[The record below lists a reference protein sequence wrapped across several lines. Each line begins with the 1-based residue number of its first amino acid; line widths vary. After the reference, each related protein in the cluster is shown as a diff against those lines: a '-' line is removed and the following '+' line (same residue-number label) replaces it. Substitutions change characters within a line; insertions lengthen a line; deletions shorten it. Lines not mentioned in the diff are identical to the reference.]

1 MAGKRRHQQPLARP
15 ALTTRLRAYARDHLR
30 VLLFSLGKMYRTPL
44 ATTFTI
50 LMIAV
55 ALALP
60 ACLYVL
66 LNNLQTVTQE
76 WDDAGQISL
85 FLHSKTSEQD
95 IKKLQDQLKEHS
107 DVEGVSYIPADL
119 ALSEFKER
127 SEFGELL
134 EGLSS
139 NPLPPTLVVTP
150 TDVAKQ
156 STALHK
162 LKKEFQA
169 YTHVEQVQLDMQWLQ
184 RLQAIT
190 DIIRRAIIAIGI
202 MLGLS
207 VLLVVGNSI
216 RLDIENRRAEIEVT
230 KLIGASDRFIRR
242 PFLYGGMWFGLL
254 GGVLALLLVFTVL
267 LVIRQPAQELVGL
280 YNSDFTLML
289 PSFMQSVGLVGTSIF
304 LGLFGSW
311 LAVGHRISKIQPS

>member
-1 MAGKRRHQQPLARP
+1 MAKAKRLQPLARP
-15 ALTTRLRAYARDHLR
+15 NAKTRIRAYVRDHVR
-30 VLLFSLGKMYRTPL
+30 VLLFSLGKLYRTPF
-44 ATTFTI
+44 ASTFTL

-66 LNNLQTVTQE
+66 LNNLQTVTSQ
-76 WDDAGQISL
+76 WDNSGQITL
-85 FLHSKTSEQD
+85 FLHSKTSEPAIKQLTRKLED
-95 IKKLQDQLKEHS
+95 HAKVRTVEYLPAELALQEFKKL
-107 DVEGVSYIPADL
+107 
-119 ALSEFKER
+119 

-134 EGLSS
+134 EGLPS

-150 TDVAKQ
+150 VDSAKQ
-156 STALHK
+156 SGPLNE
-162 LKKEFQA
+162 LKSEFQSLA
-169 YTHVEQVQLDMQWLQ
+169 EVEQVQLDMQWLQ

-190 DIIRRAIIAIGI
+190 DIIRRAITAIGI

-242 PFLYGGMWFGLL
+242 PFLYGGLWFGLL
-254 GGVLALLLVFTVL
+254 GGVLALVLVFIVL
-267 LVIRQPAQELVGL
+267 LVIRQPAQELIGL
-280 YNSDFTLML
+280 YNSDFALKL
-289 PSFMQSVGLVGTSIF
+289 PSFAQSISLVGSSIF

-311 LAVGHRISKIQPS
+311 LAVGHRIAKIQPS

>member
-1 MAGKRRHQQPLARP
+1 MAGKRSQQPLAKP
-15 ALTTRLRAYARDHLR
+15 GLKTRTRSYARDHIR
-30 VLLFSLGKMYRTPL
+30 VLLFSLGKLYRTPL
-44 ATTFTI
+44 ATSFTI

-66 LNNLQTVTQE
+66 LNNLQSVTHT
-76 WDDAGQISL
+76 WNDAGQISL
-85 FLHSKTSEQD
+85 FLHSKTTEQE
-95 IKKLQDQLKEHS
+95 INTMKNQLAEHS
-107 DVEGVSYIPADL
+107 KIKDVAYIPAAL
-119 ALSEFKER
+119 ALDELKHR

-134 EGLSS
+134 EGLPS
-139 NPLPPTLVVTP
+139 NPLPPSLVVTP
-150 TDVAKQ
+150 VDLAKDNA
-156 STALHK
+156 TLNA

-169 YTHVEQVQLDMQWLQ
+169 LVHVEQVQLDMQWLQ

-190 DIIRRAIIAIGI
+190 DIIRRAITAVGI

-254 GGVLALLLVFTVL
+254 GGILALILIFTVL
-267 LVIRQPAQELVGL
+267 LVIRQPAQDLVSL

-289 PSFMQSVGLVGTSIF
+289 PSFKQSIGLIGTSIF

-311 LAVGHRISKIQPS
+311 LAVGHRIAKIQPS

>member
-1 MAGKRRHQQPLARP
+1 MVRVRHQQPLARP
-15 ALTTRLRAYARDHLR
+15 SIKTRLRAYVRDHVR
-30 VLLFSLGKMYRTPL
+30 VLLFSLGKLYRTPF
-44 ATTFTI
+44 ATTFTL

-66 LNNLQTVTQE
+66 LNNLQTVTHK

-85 FLHSKTSEQD
+85 FLPTETSERAIQ
-95 IKKLQDQLKEHS
+95 QLKNKLTEHAQVAHV
-107 DVEGVSYIPADL
+107 DYVPADL
-119 ALSEFKER
+119 ALREFKDR

-134 EGLSS
+134 EGLPS

-150 TDVAKQ
+150 IVSAKQ
-156 STALHK
+156 SSSLNK
-162 LKKEFQA
+162 LKKEFQSLA
-169 YTHVEQVQLDMQWLQ
+169 NVEKVQLDMQWLQ

-190 DIIRRAIIAIGI
+190 DIIRRAITAIGI

-230 KLIGASDRFIRR
+230 KLIGATDRFIRR

-254 GGVLALLLVFTVL
+254 GGILALLLVFIVL
-267 LVIRQPAQELVGL
+267 LVIRQPAQDLIGL

-289 PSFMQSVGLVGTSIF
+289 PSFAQSISLIGSSIF

-311 LAVGHRISKIQPS
+311 LAVGHRIAKIQPS

>member
-1 MAGKRRHQQPLARP
+1 MPKTKRQQTLARP
-15 ALTTRLRAYARDHLR
+15 SAKTRLRAYARDHAR
-30 VLLFSLGKMYRTPL
+30 VLLFSLGKLYRTPF
-44 ATTFTI
+44 ASTFTL

-66 LNNLQTVTQE
+66 LNNLQNVTHK
-76 WDDAGQISL
+76 WDNTGQITL
-85 FLHSKTSEQD
+85 FLQINTPEPAIQKLKNKLAGHSK
-95 IKKLQDQLKEHS
+95 
-107 DVEGVSYIPADL
+107 VSAVDYLPADL
-119 ALSEFKER
+119 ALQEFKEL

-134 EGLSS
+134 EGLPN

-150 TDVAKQ
+150 TDAAKY
-156 STALHK
+156 SEALTE
-162 LKKEFQA
+162 LKKEFTA
-169 YTHVEQVQLDMQWLQ
+169 FAEVEQVQLDMQWLQ
-184 RLQAIT
+184 RLQVIT
-190 DIIRRAIIAIGI
+190 NIIRRAITAIGI

-254 GGVLALLLVFTVL
+254 GGLLALLLVFIVL
-267 LVIRQPAQELVGL
+267 FVIRQPTQELIGL
-280 YNSDFTLML
+280 YNSDFTLQL
-289 PSFMQSVGLVGTSIF
+289 PSFIQSISLVASSIF

-311 LAVGHRISKIQPS
+311 LAVGHRIAKIQPT

>member
-1 MAGKRRHQQPLARP
+1 MAKPRHQQPLARP
-15 ALTTRLRAYARDHLR
+15 SLKTRLRAYARDHVR
-30 VLLFSLGKMYRTPL
+30 VLLFSLGKLYRTPF
-44 ATTFTI
+44 ASTFTL

-66 LNNLQTVTQE
+66 LNNLQSVTHE

-85 FLHSKTSEQD
+85 FLHTEISEQAV
-95 IKKLQDQLKEHS
+95 KQLKQQLSNH
-107 DVEGVSYIPADL
+107 DQVEGVEYISADL
-119 ALSEFKER
+119 ALNEFKSR

-134 EGLSS
+134 EGLDT
-139 NPLPPTLVVTP
+139 NPLPPTLVITP
-150 TDVAKQ
+150 TDDAKQ
-156 STALHK
+156 GEMLTS
-162 LKKEFQA
+162 LKTEFQSLA
-169 YTHVEQVQLDMQWLQ
+169 NVEQVQLDMQWLQ

-190 DIIRRAIIAIGI
+190 DIIRRAITAVGI

-254 GGVLALLLVFTVL
+254 GGVLALLLVFIVL
-267 LVIRQPAQELVGL
+267 LAIRQPAQDLIGL

-289 PSFMQSVGLVGTSIF
+289 PSFTQSVALVGSSVF

-311 LAVGHRISKIQPS
+311 LAVGQRIAKIQPS

>member
-1 MAGKRRHQQPLARP
+1 MVKARHQQPLARP
-15 ALTTRLRAYARDHLR
+15 SFKTRFRAYVRDHVR
-30 VLLFSLGKMYRTPL
+30 VLLFSLGKLYRTPF
-44 ATTFTI
+44 ATTFTL

-66 LNNLQTVTQE
+66 LNNLQTVTHK
-76 WDDAGQISL
+76 WDDVGQISL
-85 FLHSKTSEQD
+85 FLQTDISEPAL
-95 IKKLQDQLKEHS
+95 KQLKATITKHEL
-107 DVEGVSYIPADL
+107 VENVNYISADL
-119 ALSEFKER
+119 ALSEFKNR
-127 SEFGELL
+127 SEFSDLL
-134 EGLSS
+134 EGLPI

-150 TDVAKQ
+150 INSAKQ
-156 STALHK
+156 SDTLNK
-162 LKKEFQA
+162 LKKEFQSLA
-169 YTHVEQVQLDMQWLQ
+169 NVEQVQLDMQWLQ

-190 DIIRRAIIAIGI
+190 DIIRRAITAIGI

-230 KLIGASDRFIRR
+230 KLIGATDRFIRR

-254 GGVLALLLVFTVL
+254 GGILALLLVFIVL
-267 LVIRQPAQELVGL
+267 LVIRQPAQDLVSL
-280 YNSDFTLML
+280 YNSDFKLML
-289 PSFMQSVGLVGTSIF
+289 PSFIQSISLIGSSIF

-311 LAVGHRISKIQPS
+311 LAVGHRIAKIQPS

>member
-1 MAGKRRHQQPLARP
+1 MLRARHQQPLARP
-15 ALTTRLRAYARDHLR
+15 SIKMRLRAYVRDHVR
-30 VLLFSLGKMYRTPL
+30 VLLFSLGKLYRTPF
-44 ATTFTI
+44 ATTFTL

-66 LNNLQTVTQE
+66 LNNLQAVTHK

-85 FLHSKTSEQD
+85 FLHVDTSEQAV
-95 IKKLQDQLKEHS
+95 KQLKNKLTNHEE
-107 DVEGVSYIPADL
+107 VENVVYVPADL
-119 ALSEFKER
+119 ALKEFKDR

-134 EGLSS
+134 EGLPS

-150 TDVAKQ
+150 IDTAKQ
-156 STALHK
+156 SDSLSK
-162 LKKEFQA
+162 LKKDFQSLA
-169 YTHVEQVQLDMQWLQ
+169 NVEQVQLDMQWLQ

-190 DIIRRAIIAIGI
+190 EIIRRAITAIGI

-230 KLIGASDRFIRR
+230 KLIGATDRFIRR

-254 GGVLALLLVFTVL
+254 GGILALLLVFIVL
-267 LVIRQPAQELVGL
+267 LVIRQPSQDLISL

-289 PSFMQSVGLVGTSIF
+289 PNFMQSISLIGSSIF

-311 LAVGHRISKIQPS
+311 LAVGHRIAKIQPS

>member
-1 MAGKRRHQQPLARP
+1 MATAKRQQPLAKP
-15 ALTTRLRAYARDHLR
+15 NLKTRMRAYVRDHAR
-30 VLLFSLGKMYRTPL
+30 VLLFSLGKLYRTPF
-44 ATTFTI
+44 ASSFTL
-50 LMIAV
+50 LMIAI

-66 LNNLQTVTQE
+66 LNNLQTVTHKL
-76 WDDAGQISL
+76 DNAGQISL
-85 FLHSKTSEQD
+85 FLHSKTPESAIEQLTN
-95 IKKLQDQLKEHS
+95 KLNDHAK
-107 DVEGVSYIPADL
+107 VSTVRYIPADL
-119 ALSEFKER
+119 ALQEFKKLSEFD
-127 SEFGELL
+127 ELL
-134 EGLSS
+134 EGLPS

-150 TDVAKQ
+150 IDSVKKIEP
-156 STALHK
+156 LNE
-162 LKKEFQA
+162 LKNEFQTLA
-169 YTHVEQVQLDMQWLQ
+169 NVEQVQLDMQWLQ

-190 DIIRRAIIAIGI
+190 DIIRRAITAVGI

-254 GGVLALLLVFTVL
+254 GGVLALLLVFIVL
-267 LVIRQPAQELVGL
+267 LVIKQPAQELIGL
-280 YNSDFTLML
+280 YNSDFVLKL
-289 PSFMQSVGLVGTSIF
+289 PSFTQSISLVGSSIF

-311 LAVGHRISKIQPS
+311 LAVGHRIAKIQPS

>member
-1 MAGKRRHQQPLARP
+1 MAKTRHQQPLARP
-15 ALTTRLRAYARDHLR
+15 GLNTRFRAYIRDHVR
-30 VLLFSLGKMYRTPL
+30 VLLFSLGKLYRTPFASTVTL
-44 ATTFTI
+44 

-66 LNNLQTVTQE
+66 LNNLQTVTHT
-76 WDDAGQISL
+76 WNNAGQVSL
-85 FLHSKTSEQD
+85 FLNIETSEQAV
-95 IKKLQDQLKEHS
+95 KQLKQQLSKH
-107 DVEGVSYIPADL
+107 DQVENVQYISANL
-119 ALSEFKER
+119 ALNEFKNR

-134 EGLSS
+134 EGLDS

-150 TDVAKQ
+150 ADAAKNNENLN
-156 STALHK
+156 ALK
-162 LKKEFQA
+162 NEFKSLPN
-169 YTHVEQVQLDMQWLQ
+169 VEKVQLDMQWLQ

-190 DIIRRAIIAIGI
+190 DIIRRAITAIGI

-254 GGVLALLLVFTVL
+254 GGVLALLLVFIVL
-267 LVIRQPAQELVGL
+267 LVIRQPAQDLIGL

-289 PSFMQSVGLVGTSIF
+289 PSFTQSIALVGSSIF

-311 LAVGHRISKIQPS
+311 LAVGQRIAKIQPS

>member
-1 MAGKRRHQQPLARP
+1 MLKARRQQPLAKP
-15 ALTTRLRAYARDHLR
+15 SLKTRMRAYLRDHAR
-30 VLLFSLGKMYRTPL
+30 VLLFSLGKLYRTPF
-44 ATTFTI
+44 ATVFTL

-66 LNNLQTVTQE
+66 LNNLQSVTHK

-85 FLHSKTSEQD
+85 FLHTETSEREVS
-95 IKKLQDQLKEHS
+95 QLKKQLNNHALVEH
-107 DVEGVSYIPADL
+107 VSYISADL
-119 ALSEFKER
+119 ALNEFKGR
-127 SEFGELL
+127 SDFGELL
-134 EGLSS
+134 EGLAT
-139 NPLPPTLVVTP
+139 NPLPPTLVIIP
-150 TDVAKQ
+150 IDDAKQ
-156 STALHK
+156 SDTLNK
-162 LKKEFQA
+162 LKKEFQSLA
-169 YTHVEQVQLDMQWLQ
+169 KVEQVQLDMQWLQ

-190 DIIRRAIIAIGI
+190 EIIRRAITVIGI

-254 GGVLALLLVFTVL
+254 GGVLALLLVFIVL
-267 LVIRQPAQELVGL
+267 LVIRQPVQDLIGL
-280 YNSDFTLML
+280 YNSDFKLML
-289 PSFMQSVGLVGTSIF
+289 PSFTQSIGLISSSIF

-311 LAVGHRISKIQPS
+311 LAVGQRIAKIQPN

>member
-1 MAGKRRHQQPLARP
+1 MAGKRNQQPLAKP
-15 ALTTRLRAYARDHLR
+15 SLKTRMRSYARDHVR
-30 VLLFSLGKMYRTPL
+30 VLLFSLGKLYRTPL
-44 ATTFTI
+44 ATSFTI

-66 LNNLQTVTQE
+66 LNNLQAVTHT
-76 WDDAGQISL
+76 WNDAGQITL
-85 FLHSKTSEQD
+85 FLHTKTSEQD
-95 IKKLQDQLKEHS
+95 IDKLVDTLEKHTQIEN
-107 DVEGVSYIPADL
+107 VNYISADI
-119 ALSEFKER
+119 ALSEFKHR

-134 EGLSS
+134 EGLPS
-139 NPLPPTLVVTP
+139 NPLPPTIVVTP
-150 TDVAKQ
+150 IDTAKE
-156 STALHK
+156 SASLNK
-162 LKKEFQA
+162 LKNEFQSIA
-169 YTHVEQVQLDMQWLQ
+169 HIEHAQLDMQWLQ

-190 DIIRRAIIAIGI
+190 EIIRRAITAIGI

-242 PFLYGGMWFGLL
+242 PFLYGGMWLGLL
-254 GGVLALLLVFTVL
+254 GGILAMLLVFTVL
-267 LVIRQPAQELVGL
+267 LVIRQPAQDLVSL
-280 YNSDFTLML
+280 YNSDFQLML
-289 PSFMQSVGLVGTSIF
+289 PSYKQSFGLIGTSIF

-311 LAVGHRISKIQPS
+311 LAVGHRIAKIQPS

>member
-1 MAGKRRHQQPLARP
+1 MTKAKRQQPLTRP
-15 ALTTRLRAYARDHLR
+15 SAKTRMRAYARDHAR
-30 VLLFSLGKMYRTPL
+30 VLLFSLGKLYRTPF
-44 ATTFTI
+44 ASTFTL

-66 LNNLQTVTQE
+66 LNNLQTVTHK
-76 WDDAGQISL
+76 WDNTGQITL
-85 FLHSKTSEQD
+85 FLQTSTSEPSIQ
-95 IKKLQDQLKEHS
+95 QLKNKLADHTKVS
-107 DVEGVSYIPADL
+107 AVEYLSADL
-119 ALSEFKER
+119 ALQEFKSL

-134 EGLSS
+134 EGLPS

-150 TDVAKQ
+150 IDAAKY
-156 STALHK
+156 SESLNE
-162 LKKEFQA
+162 LKKEFTA
-169 YTHVEQVQLDMQWLQ
+169 FAEVEQVQLDMQWLQ
-184 RLQAIT
+184 RLQVIT
-190 DIIRRAIIAIGI
+190 NIIRRAITAIGI

-254 GGVLALLLVFTVL
+254 GGLLALLLVFIVL
-267 LVIRQPAQELVGL
+267 FVIRQPAQELIGL
-280 YNSDFTLML
+280 YNSDFTLQL
-289 PSFMQSVGLVGTSIF
+289 PSFTQSISLVASSIF

-311 LAVGHRISKIQPS
+311 LAVGHRIAKIQPT

>member
-1 MAGKRRHQQPLARP
+1 MAGKKHQQPLARP
-15 ALTTRLRAYARDHLR
+15 GLKTRLRAYARDHVR

-85 FLHSKTSEQD
+85 FLHTKTSDQD
-95 IKKLQDQLKEHS
+95 IKELSKQLNEHS
-107 DVEGVSYIPADL
+107 QVESVNYIPADL
-119 ALSEFKER
+119 ALSEFKDR

-134 EGLSS
+134 DGLST

-150 TDVAKQ
+150 KESAKQ
-156 STALHK
+156 STELNK
-162 LKKEFQA
+162 LKKEFQSLA
-169 YTHVEQVQLDMQWLQ
+169 HIEQVQLDMQWLQ

-190 DIIRRAIIAIGI
+190 DIIRRAITAIGI

-216 RLDIENRRAEIEVT
+216 RLDIENRRSEIEVT

-254 GGVLALLLVFTVL
+254 GGVLALLLVFIVL
-267 LVIRQPAQELVGL
+267 LVIRQPAQDLVSL
-280 YNSDFTLML
+280 YNSDFTLKL
-289 PSFMQSVGLVGTSIF
+289 PSFIQSIGLISTSIF

-311 LAVGHRISKIQPS
+311 LAVGHRIGKIQPS

>member
-1 MAGKRRHQQPLARP
+1 MAKAKRQQPLSRP
-15 ALTTRLRAYARDHLR
+15 DIKTRLRAYFRDHAR
-30 VLLFSLGKMYRTPL
+30 VSLFSLGKLYRTPF
-44 ATTFTI
+44 ATTFTL

-66 LNNLQTVTQE
+66 LNNLQTVTHK

-85 FLHSKTSEQD
+85 FLQTETSKNEVKTL
-95 IKKLQDQLKEHS
+95 KTKLTQHKQVE
-107 DVEGVSYIPADL
+107 DVQYIPAEL
-119 ALSEFKER
+119 ALQEFKDR
-127 SEFGELL
+127 SDFGELL
-134 EGLSS
+134 EGLES
-139 NPLPPTLVVTP
+139 NPLPPTLIVTP
-150 TDVAKQ
+150 THESKQ
-156 STALHK
+156 SKSLDK
-162 LKKEFQA
+162 LKKEFQSL
-169 YTHVEQVQLDMQWLQ
+169 THVERVQVDMQWLQ

-190 DIIRRAIIAIGI
+190 DIIRRAITAIGI

-254 GGVLALLLVFTVL
+254 GGILALLLVFIVL
-267 LVIRQPAQELVGL
+267 LVIRQPAQDLIGL
-280 YNSDFTLML
+280 YNSDFTLLL
-289 PSFMQSVGLVGTSIF
+289 PSFTQSISLVGSSIF

-311 LAVGHRISKIQPS
+311 LAVGQRIAKIQPS

>member
-1 MAGKRRHQQPLARP
+1 MLKTRRQQPLARP
-15 ALTTRLRAYARDHLR
+15 SLKTRFRAYARDHAR
-30 VLLFSLGKMYRTPL
+30 VLLFSLGKLYRTPF
-44 ATTFTI
+44 ATIFTL

-66 LNNLQTVTQE
+66 LNNLQTVAHK
-76 WDDAGQISL
+76 WDDAGQLSL
-85 FLHSKTSEQD
+85 FLHTETSEQEVKLL
-95 IKKLQDQLKEHS
+95 KKQLANHAL
-107 DVEGVSYIPADL
+107 VENVNYISADL
-119 ALSEFKER
+119 ALNEFKNR
-127 SEFGELL
+127 SDFGELL
-134 EGLSS
+134 EGLAT

-150 TDVAKQ
+150 IDKAKQ
-156 STALHK
+156 DGTLNK

-169 YTHVEQVQLDMQWLQ
+169 LTKVEHVQLDMQWLK

-190 DIIRRAIIAIGI
+190 DIISRAITAIGI

-216 RLDIENRRAEIEVT
+216 RLDIENRRTEIEVT

-254 GGVLALLLVFTVL
+254 GGILALLLVFIVL
-267 LVIRQPAQELVGL
+267 LAIRQPAQDLIGL
-280 YNSDFTLML
+280 YNSDFKLML
-289 PSFMQSVGLVGTSIF
+289 PSFIQSISLISSSIF

-311 LAVGHRISKIQPS
+311 LAVGSRIAKIQPN

>member
-1 MAGKRRHQQPLARP
+1 MATAKHQQPLARP
-15 ALTTRLRAYARDHLR
+15 NAKTRMRAYVRDHVR
-30 VLLFSLGKMYRTPL
+30 VLLFSLGKLYRTPF
-44 ATTFTI
+44 ASTFTL

-60 ACLYVL
+60 ACLYAL
-66 LNNLQTVTQE
+66 LNNLQTVTHKL
-76 WDDAGQISL
+76 DNAGQISL
-85 FLHSKTSEQD
+85 FLHSKTSESS
-95 IKKLQDQLKEHS
+95 IKQLTNKLNNHEK
-107 DVEGVSYIPADL
+107 VSTVKYLPADL
-119 ALSEFKER
+119 ALQEFKKL

-134 EGLSS
+134 EGLPS

-150 TDVAKQ
+150 IDSAKKSEPLNQ
-156 STALHK
+156 
-162 LKKEFQA
+162 LKKEFQSL
-169 YTHVEQVQLDMQWLQ
+169 TDVEQVQLDMQWLQ

-190 DIIRRAIIAIGI
+190 DIIRRAITAIGI

-254 GGVLALLLVFTVL
+254 GGVLALLLVFIVL
-267 LVIRQPAQELVGL
+267 LVIRQPAQELIGL
-280 YNSDFTLML
+280 YNSDFALKL
-289 PSFMQSVGLVGTSIF
+289 PSFTQSISLVGSSIF

-311 LAVGHRISKIQPS
+311 LAVGHRIAKIQPS